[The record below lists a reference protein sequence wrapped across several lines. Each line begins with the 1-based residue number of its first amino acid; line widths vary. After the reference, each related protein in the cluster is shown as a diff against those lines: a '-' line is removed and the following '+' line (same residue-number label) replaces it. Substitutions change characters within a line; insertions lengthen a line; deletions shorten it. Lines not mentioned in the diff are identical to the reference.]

1 MIWKLKQRNLQ
12 QSKTTNKNDIRHKRQ
27 DLKIQRMSPR
37 NSIVDKN
44 KFQEKKKN
52 RYEGQGNNK
61 RNSRIKIFQTEEIR
75 SFILKVSLR
84 LSEVDGKK
92 DSYWNI
98 LCWNFWKDNLNNVQ
112 NEKKNEVIYKGRRI
126 RLMAVFPSATRNTK
140 TQRNENCRKHLL
152 GWWL

>member
-1 MIWKLKQRNLQ
+1 MRN
-12 QSKTTNKNDIRHKRQ
+12 KRQ

-92 DSYWNI
+92 DPY
-98 LCWNFWKDNLNNVQ
+98 
-112 NEKKNEVIYKGRRI
+112 
-126 RLMAVFPSATRNTK
+126 
-140 TQRNENCRKHLL
+140 
-152 GWWL
+152 

>member
-1 MIWKLKQRNLQ
+1 MRN
-12 QSKTTNKNDIRHKRQ
+12 KRQ

-44 KFQEKKKN
+44 KFQEKKN

-61 RNSRIKIFQTEEIR
+61 RNSGIKLFQTEETR

-92 DSYWNI
+92 IHTETFS
-98 LCWNFWKDNLNNVQ
+98 V
-112 NEKKNEVIYKGRRI
+112 EVSG
-126 RLMAVFPSATRNTK
+126 K
-140 TQRNENCRKHLL
+140 TI
-152 GWWL
+152 

>member
-1 MIWKLKQRNLQ
+1 MR
-12 QSKTTNKNDIRHKRQ
+12 DKRQ

-44 KFQEKKKN
+44 KLQEKKN

-61 RNSRIKIFQTEEIR
+61 RNSGIKIFQTEETR

-92 DSYWNI
+92 DPY
-98 LCWNFWKDNLNNVQ
+98 
-112 NEKKNEVIYKGRRI
+112 
-126 RLMAVFPSATRNTK
+126 
-140 TQRNENCRKHLL
+140 
-152 GWWL
+152 